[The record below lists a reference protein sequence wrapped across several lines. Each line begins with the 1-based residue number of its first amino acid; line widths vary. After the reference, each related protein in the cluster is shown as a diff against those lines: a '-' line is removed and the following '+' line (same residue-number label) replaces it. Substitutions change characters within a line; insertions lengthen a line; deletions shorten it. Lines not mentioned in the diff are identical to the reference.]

1 MHAPKLDFQHLTYLL
16 AVAAAEKTPTKKAT
30 KTEKV
35 EPAAKKTKV
44 EKAQKAEK
52 VEKAEKAE
60 KVEKAEKAE
69 KATKRKGMHAT
80 IRILIS
86 VCIADLTC
94 PAPEEASPVATKKQK
109 PAKATPKS
117 TPKSKKAAPKPEPEA
132 EAVENTE
139 TSVIAVEDA
148 DSDDEVDADI
158 QALAAGLD
166 PEDAPEGDGTVFE
179 PGQDVGK
186 IPKFKKQKKLTDGA
200 KEEPG
205 VVFISRLP
213 HGFYEHELRGYFSQ
227 FGPINRLRLA
237 RNKKTGAS
245 RHFAFIEFAEE
256 STAEIVSKTMD
267 SYLLFGH
274 ILKVKAVP
282 RDSLH
287 EEVWKGA
294 NRRFKKIPWSK
305 IAATEVAK
313 KRTES
318 TWSNKVTKEEKKRAE
333 RAQKLKELGYDF
345 KAPALKKAVAP
356 PPEPMA
362 VDAPEEPKAI
372 EAAPAEEKPAEEE
385 AAPEEKEVETPKSAK
400 GKAKKGGRRKSKA

>member
-1 MHAPKLDFQHLTYLL
+1 MAPELRKRTRS
-16 AVAAAEKTPTKKAT
+16 AVAAAEKPAAKKAT

-44 EKAQKAEK
+44 EKSPK

-60 KVEKAEKAE
+60 KVEKAS
-69 KATKRKGMHAT
+69 KRKGMHAS
-80 IRILIS
+80 IQVLS
-86 VCIADLTC
+86 VCALLTC

-117 TPKSKKAAPKPEPEA
+117 TPKSKKAAPKPEPVEEPEPETE

-139 TSVIAVEDA
+139 TSIIPVEDA

-179 PGQDVGK
+179 AGQDVGK
-186 IPKFKKQKKLTDGA
+186 VPKFKKQKKLADGA

-256 STAEIVSKTMD
+256 STAEIVAKTMD

-294 NRRFKKIPWSK
+294 NKRFKKIPWSK
-305 IAATEVAK
+305 IAANEVAK

-318 TWSNKVTKEEKKRAE
+318 TWSSKVSKEEKKRAE
-333 RAQKLKELGYDF
+333 RAEKLKELGYDF
-345 KAPALKKAVAP
+345 KAPELKKAVAP
-356 PPEPMA
+356 PPESMA
-362 VDAPEEPKAI
+362 IDAPEEPKAI

-400 GKAKKGGRRKSKA
+400 GKAKKGSKTRKAKA